1 MVPKPNLIQQKKRCY
16 YYINEQTQV
25 LLPKKNLNNFFFLI
39 SKGNFIQELNNE
51 SPEYTR
57 SIQPGTNIIK
67 YINYKHPSNHR
78 PKK

>member
-57 SIQPGTNIIK
+57 SIQPRTNIIK

>member
-1 MVPKPNLIQQKKRCY
+1 MNKLKYFSQKK
-16 YYINEQTQV
+16 ISII
-25 LLPKKNLNNFFFLI
+25 FFFLI